1 MKYLIYLSLLA
12 NLALGIAYGSGKL
25 KVYYLTDKSVVA
37 VVNFRTQP
45 IRAQVATPAPAQKLS
60 DGAWMRNDRMA
71 SGLDKPA
78 TPAPSLSNGEWM
90 REAKTGLDMSR
101 RER

>member
-25 KVYYLTDKSVVA
+25 KVYYLTDKSVVT

-45 IRAQVATPAPAQKLS
+45 IRAQVATPAPKLS
-60 DGAWMRNDRMA
+60 DGSWMRNDRMA

-78 TPAPSLSNGEWM
+78 TPVLSNGNWM
-90 REAKTGLDMSR
+90 RDAKTGLDMSR
-101 RER
+101 REK

>member
-25 KVYYLTDKSVVA
+25 KVYVLTDKSVVA

-45 IRAQVATPAPAQKLS
+45 IRAQVTTPAPKLS
-60 DGAWMRNDRMA
+60 DGSWMRNDRMA

-78 TPAPSLSNGEWM
+78 TPALSDGNWM
-90 REAKTGLDMSR
+90 RDAKTGLDMNR
-101 RER
+101 REK

>member
-12 NLALGIAYGSGKL
+12 NLALGIAYGTGKL

-45 IRAQVATPAPAQKLS
+45 IRAQVATPAPKLS
-60 DGAWMRNDRMA
+60 DGSWMRNDRMA
-71 SGLDKPA
+71 SGLDAK
-78 TPAPSLSNGEWM
+78 TPAPVLSDGNWM
-90 REAKTGLDMSR
+90 REAKTGLDMNR
-101 RER
+101 REK